1 MKKHGIL
8 KWIFSFLLMSCL
20 LFSPASAEEYT
31 MTAAGKT
38 YTVDLPEAY
47 LPYTPEMGT
56 ESPMARVFGVDPSAM
71 DPYMNALGCSMVCVH
86 AEQRHE
92 MWISVKDRSAGF
104 SYLPEGT
111 DPSGSNLEAY
121 YLGVSVARGKYSAE
135 TYDGHTYWIF
145 ADGNSISEG
154 GISYYIS
161 TFLGRDEVSVRWES
175 GNGFRTESDME
186 EIKEIIRSIIAHAA
200 GSGDPS
206 AQEDLLPEENQN
218 PDSSAD
224 PQEYYFAEVPAVLR
238 LSEENLNICTRSVS
252 PDSLTAKRLSER
264 DKMFMDLEFSVMDYV
279 EAFITYP
286 DTPPTSFYIQI
297 KIKDDQYPQMTS
309 WDQADE
315 AEIAAM
321 METVFEGQV
330 SSYSVYRT
338 ETAVYTVFRMA
349 FDDEALRYV
358 TLKNGDLI
366 DLHMKRQ
373 YSPLT
378 DQDYELLK
386 TVADSMDFMEK

>member
-1 MKKHGIL
+1 
-8 KWIFSFLLMSCL
+8 
-20 LFSPASAEEYT
+20 
-31 MTAAGKT
+31 
-38 YTVDLPEAY
+38 
-47 LPYTPEMGT
+47 
-56 ESPMARVFGVDPSAM
+56 
-71 DPYMNALGCSMVCVH
+71 
-86 AEQRHE
+86 
-92 MWISVKDRSAGF
+92 
-104 SYLPEGT
+104 
-111 DPSGSNLEAY
+111 
-121 YLGVSVARGKYSAE
+121 
-135 TYDGHTYWIF
+135 
-145 ADGNSISEG
+145 
-154 GISYYIS
+154 
-161 TFLGRDEVSVRWES
+161 
-175 GNGFRTESDME
+175 
-186 EIKEIIRSIIAHAA
+186 
-200 GSGDPS
+200 
-206 AQEDLLPEENQN
+206 
-218 PDSSAD
+218 
-224 PQEYYFAEVPAVLR
+224 
-238 LSEENLNICTRSVS
+238 
-252 PDSLTAKRLSER
+252 
-264 DKMFMDLEFSVMDYV
+264 MFMDLEFSVMDYV

-321 METVFEGQV
+321 METVFEGQI

-373 YSPLT
+373 YRPLT